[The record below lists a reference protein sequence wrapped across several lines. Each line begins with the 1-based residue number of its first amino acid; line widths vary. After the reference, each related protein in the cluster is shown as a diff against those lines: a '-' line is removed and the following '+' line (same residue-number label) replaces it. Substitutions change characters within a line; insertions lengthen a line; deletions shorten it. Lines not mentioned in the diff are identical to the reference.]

1 MWVIRGI
8 EGICGL
14 TDLFTAVMQC
24 FWNYMNEITCG
35 TLPVLFITDTTIC
48 ALQSLLSSVK
58 FSSSLPLCST
68 LHSFSIPTYMD
79 RLLNRPIKRQ
89 KWPRRNPK
97 RPLRDA
103 KWLQSDIKWQQ
114 RDQRRLQRC
123 KTLQR
128 DAKQMAINSCK
139 RTAKIPKMTTK
150 YAKWPQK
157 QLQS

>member
-14 TDLFTAVMQC
+14 NDLFTAVMQC

-48 ALQSLLSSVK
+48 AFQSLFSSVK

-68 LHSFSIPTYMD
+68 LHSFSIPNYVD
-79 RLLNRPIKRQ
+79 RLLNTPTKRQ
-89 KWPRRNPK
+89 KRPRRNPK

-103 KWLQSDIKWQQ
+103 KWLQSDIKPQQ
-114 RDQRRLQRC
+114 RGQRQQRY
-123 KTLQR
+123 KTLHR
-128 DAKQMAINSCK
+128 DAKQMAIKLQKDCK
-139 RTAKIPKMTTK
+139 DTQNDHKNNYKV
-150 YAKWPQK
+150 KWQ
-157 QLQS
+157 